1 MTPVDINQVLAQ
13 MRALASQAGN
23 QSAQATTPPQMDFGA
38 LLTNSINRV
47 NDMQQ
52 KAETMASA
60 FETGAKDVDI
70 AQVMVEVQKASLAFR
85 AMTEVRNK
93 LVQAYQDVM
102 NMPLYFRLTQYRFGR
117 FNRSMAEVARHSSSD
132 RCLTP
137 SRGSSSS

>member
-13 MRALASQAGN
+13 MRALAAQAGN
-23 QSAQATTPPQMDFGA
+23 QSAQSTSSAPMDFGA

-52 KAETMASA
+52 KAESMASA

-102 NMPLYFRLTQYRFGR
+102 NMPL
-117 FNRSMAEVARHSSSD
+117 
-132 RCLTP
+132 
-137 SRGSSSS
+137 

>member
-13 MRALASQAGN
+13 MRALAAQAGN
-23 QSAQATTPPQMDFGA
+23 QNAQATSSAPMDFGA

-52 KAETMASA
+52 KAESMASA

-102 NMPLYFRLTQYRFGR
+102 NMPL
-117 FNRSMAEVARHSSSD
+117 
-132 RCLTP
+132 
-137 SRGSSSS
+137 

>member
-1 MTPVDINQVLAQ
+1 MTPVDLNRVLAE
-13 MRALASQAGN
+13 MRALAAQAGN
-23 QSAQATTPPQMDFGA
+23 QGAGTASVPQADFGA

-52 KAETMASA
+52 NAEAMASA

-70 AQVMVEVQKASLAFR
+70 AQVMIEVQKAGLAFR

-102 NMPLYFRLTQYRFGR
+102 NMPL
-117 FNRSMAEVARHSSSD
+117 
-132 RCLTP
+132 
-137 SRGSSSS
+137 